1 MPRLG
6 EFISIASKHGVK
18 KKHGPVLMG
27 PNGPGRIY
35 YLQRQMGDR
44 MVILPDLR
52 SDHVLK
58 RDTVAVWCETLGLPP
73 EDFGLP
79 PYQAP

>member
-18 KKHGPVLMG
+18 KKHGPA
-27 PNGPGRIY
+27 
-35 YLQRQMGDR
+35 
-44 MVILPDLR
+44 DLC